1 MLFEPKL
8 FSETH
13 VMKNGK
19 LILLVVGVLL
29 VFVGTAYTV
38 KHLRDQEQQAEAFY
52 DTESPRTAD
61 IVLKTLASGSVQ
73 PRQEILIKPQVSGI
87 VRRVL
92 VEPGDAVKAGEV
104 LAEVMIVPDVAALSN
119 AESRLA
125 RAQITLDDAQL
136 NHERN
141 ADLLTRGVVAI
152 AEAQR
157 TELAL
162 KQAREELYAAEDNL
176 RIVQEGV
183 TARGGDNSSNT
194 LVKAT
199 VSGMVLEV
207 PIKKGNSVIEANNFN
222 EGTTIASVADMADL
236 QFVGKIDES
245 EVEKLHEGMP
255 IRLTIGAIEGIQI
268 PATLEHISPKGV
280 EEGGA
285 IQFEIKA
292 AVILAEG
299 QFLRA
304 GYSATADV
312 VLDERSQVLALSERL
327 IQYDVNQ
334 PFVDVLVG
342 DNTYE
347 RRDLEVGLSDGLV
360 TEILSGVTEKDE
372 IKIWNQPRYQ

>member
-1 MLFEPKL
+1 
-8 FSETH
+8 
-13 VMKNGK
+13 MKNGK
-19 LILLVVGVLL
+19 LVALLVGVLL
-29 VFVGTAYTV
+29 VLAGTVYTV
-38 KHLRDQEQQAEAFY
+38 KHLRDQEQQAEATY
-52 DTESPRTAD
+52 GTETPRVAD

-87 VRRVL
+87 VRQVL
-92 VEPGDAVKAGEV
+92 VEAGDAVEEGDV

-136 NHERN
+136 NHDRN
-141 ADLLTRGVVAI
+141 ADLLARGVLAP

-183 TARGGDNSSNT
+183 TARGGGNASNT

-199 VSGMVLEV
+199 VPGMVLEV

-255 IRLTIGAIEGIQI
+255 IRLTIGAIEGSQI
-268 PATLEHISPKGV
+268 PAILEHIAPKGLA
-280 EEGGA
+280 EGGA

-292 AVILAEG
+292 AVILEEG

-312 VLDERSQVLALSERL
+312 VLDERTQVLAVSERL
-327 IQYDVNQ
+327 IQYDRDQ

-342 DNTYE
+342 ENIYE
-347 RRDLEVGLSDGLV
+347 RRDLKVGLSDGLV
-360 TEILSGVTEKDE
+360 TEVLEGVEETDAL
-372 IKIWNQPRYQ
+372 KIWNQPRYE

>member
-19 LILLVVGVLL
+19 LILLVVGVLS